1 MGSYCPICDRFVDN
15 LDNCEL
21 PYDGNPSPSYD
32 DSEEKVFITVD
43 NKIWEVDKSSSGGL
57 FRQNAM
63 TDYEIIHSWLIAAK
77 EVDTDNILFYLVRVI
92 GDVTWLQVSKELA
105 DNMMKQKN

>member
-1 MGSYCPICDRFVDN
+1 MSSYCPICDRFVDN

-32 DSEEKVFITVD
+32 DSEEKVFINVD
-43 NKIWEVDKSSSGGL
+43 NKLWEVDKSSSGGL

-63 TDYEIIHSWLIAAK
+63 TYYESIYSWLIVAK
-77 EVDTDNILFYLVRVI
+77 DFGTDIILFYLVKVI
-92 GDVTWLQVSKELA
+92 GDEPWLQVSKKFAET
-105 DNMMKQKN
+105 QFYC